1 VHKEV
6 AARLPR
12 MRPGLAPHSPAD
24 EGLRSTGP
32 KRDGPMAR
40 CVARRANGE
49 MARYIIV
56 SGRFKETVKEKA
68 AVVLR
73 VDDLKVMHGLRHW
86 LLARVLAL

>member
-1 VHKEV
+1 
-6 AARLPR
+6 
-12 MRPGLAPHSPAD
+12 
-24 EGLRSTGP
+24 
-32 KRDGPMAR
+32 MAR